1 MRRLEG
7 VVFDPGVGSSPK
19 EGVFAWVKGID
30 GQFRI
35 LCSGILKALEVRGR
49 SKSRDFRV

>member
-30 GQFRI
+30 SQFRV
-35 LCSGILKALEVRGR
+35 LCSGILGAWR
-49 SKSRDFRV
+49 